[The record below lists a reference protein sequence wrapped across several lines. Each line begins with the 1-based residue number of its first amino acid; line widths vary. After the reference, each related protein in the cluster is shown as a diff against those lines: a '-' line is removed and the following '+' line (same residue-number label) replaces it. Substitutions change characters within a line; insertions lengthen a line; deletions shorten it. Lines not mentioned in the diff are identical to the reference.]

1 MKHCTI
7 KTKDGLFV
15 RIPRRTGETWLPLV
29 HTHTYLGCKISY
41 HCFEKQTLQYRMQ
54 IGTTAF
60 QRLRPW
66 LAKRHS
72 VSTYTRA
79 QVWKSCILSSYLHG
93 LAAAGITQEGFHKLT
108 HKCHAQLRLLGQS
121 PGHITHETNADLFH
135 RLALVDPA
143 VYIQDQWT
151 QLYHRLARQQAHFSR
166 HDFMRHLPLDAIRS
180 RVLSVFEHV
189 QVQPQVW
196 TLPCPYC
203 PQLFDSMTSL
213 NRHLVLTHKITR
225 HKQSFLP
232 VRDAQQ
238 GRPQC
243 RHCHF
248 KFYDWRGL
256 KRHIVSDS
264 CPLYAPDLPAQA
276 PPADRP
282 IFREH
287 AQAGAW
293 LALIE
298 DVNLVQIL
306 REHCVLCGQYF
317 FTGKSLLEHLNHHH
331 YEMWS
336 ESKTLAPII
345 NDALRDSKPCQACGK
360 SIVKAH
366 ACHVVR
372 QMAIIHALHT
382 SNRRAEDTVQGK
394 PVAPTPPKPDP
405 TWQIP
410 ESGLRVKAQSS
421 TAQSFKIINTYHP
434 GRDSA
439 DGTSTCAHCQCV
451 QGNHFALRRHIES
464 GCCRAFNA
472 LRPLG
477 KHIPQTW
484 PELMS
489 LARNADT
496 AQILNKSTYTQ
507 ALRTVCALCGR
518 HCAKPGSLHQHLL
531 QDHATIVHAAEARV
545 MNMQTQ
551 ANALGRPCYCG
562 NRIVRKGHQCVI
574 FAQIGL
580 LQVVASKETSTAS
593 DVSNPDPA
601 MPSGQV
607 NHKDD
612 PVLDFWADPAH
623 CSSLNTKCV
632 LCQIPL
638 SAADVEQ
645 HLLTSHATLG
655 ARAIELY
662 PSCLSPKPDCCRY
675 CLESDGIVEYCPA
688 ALQLAFSQAHLAS
701 STPLTAHDGNLRD
714 SRRRHDGANAGCSRG
729 HIQQF
734 FKAKPQEGPPG
745 GSLSGDTGCHRPPS
759 EDGEP
764 PHSFELETRIPATG
778 PSLDGSVPM
787 VLSDEPKG
795 HSSSAAQPNSLL
807 ETRDGEE
814 SNPETTSSCP
824 LPTGLSDRARQ
835 DADFR
840 ETFTDKSGVG
850 TSHQGSA
857 HHLRGDL
864 AVPPMVPGLQESQSD
879 VQTGYQH
886 GQNAETPGGPGG
898 GSSIRPQ
905 HPSLQG
911 IEEHLR
917 GDQASASMPIPTSCL
932 PPREH
937 NLGSAQPTRSQLD
950 LAGHSGQGEATHTE
964 REPFGHFLS
973 QILEPTG
980 QNVRWPIQQE
990 EVKGAVMALR
1000 LINPENLC
1008 FVHATILAFFWG
1020 FIHLQHGKWM
1030 DLGGAARILMDL
1042 CTRSSLW
1049 VDTRDLECWSAWLAQ
1064 WDDGRQ
1070 HDSHEFLKAFLAF
1083 VQPPALTGSWVRKM
1097 HSDNRIKIMDHGT
1110 ACHAHAK
1117 KVSLQELID
1126 EWHTYMGMITAFE
1139 RDSPLLCFQIDRFK
1153 PDSQGD
1159 VVKAAWHLDLTIVE
1173 VPIATEPDSLTTEVC
1188 EYVPMAGLLRKGH
1201 DQCGHLQCVA
1211 RHARGWLVF
1220 DDNTEAVLHPGDQPP
1235 RQADWICVWLL
1246 RLTRYR
1252 EVTPTFYVRGHD
1264 AKVHELVQLLDRRNW
1279 QQLETERLTRYFA
1292 VHCGACAQLFLD
1304 VQSLAKRVFLRHFQY
1319 RWILTRTFDLL
1330 TLDHR
1335 HADTPCLMC
1344 GALPEVTGGMR
1355 NVPTHACPAILNYAL
1370 AKSYHQHELQHYGP
1384 IYGAPCRRDGSL
1396 YGAHLDG
1403 GQPEGL
1409 NEWLQMDPGP

>member
-1 MKHCTI
+1 MDVQKPRRGLEAQFPDQASFKAVIDRFALSSVRVHDLYPSYIGPAGKSNIDYIFARRPQLDRLSRQARCIRSFPINMHRAYPDHNPISCTIPLNWKAWYSQPAMKCTRLSWNTTQNMRQVWKDHSTQWTTFEAELDSSLRQAVAGRTHPSSITDLVLRTCNDHFRKSPEPRDANWCLYSTRSLVALKWRHLHLARNAQLQPASQMSGVFRAWFHMTQHAKLRHRLRKHCQDLRKQRIQKIIQDATQAANRHDARRLYMAIRTLTPKQPRRQIRFRNAGVAQDPQAELNALMAHFEAIFCATSSDVPPLTSLELPFTQEDLERELRATKIDKAVAPGTVPPLIIKHFASHLSHWLYRFLEVEWGSAHPTIPAAWKNASLSLLAKRTVHSPNDLRPIALTCGLGKAVLGTLVKCAHTFMADSLVRFPLFAYTEKRGVLEALCFVFDHCHQVRQSCNQAKPSHWQKQAGHCIPPLTGGMMLSLDLTQAFDRLPRSLLCEGLLTCGCPQSVALLLVNWLQDAKYCLSHRGLASEITTTCGVRQGCRGSPLEWNVFMTEILRALSRELDVEIEQLIHRLICFADDLLLRWTFHCRDQVHHALIEVGRTLDVLEAHHLLYNPKKTVLLLRLEGSQAVKVMKHCAI

-15 RIPRRTGETWLPLV
+15 RIPRRSGETWLPLV

-93 LAAAGITQEGFHKLT
+93 LAAAGVTQEGFHKLI

-121 PGHITHETNADLFH
+121 PGHITHETNADLFN
-135 RLALVDPA
+135 RLALTDPA

-203 PQLFDSMTSL
+203 PQLFDSMTHL
-213 NRHLVLTHKITR
+213 NRHLVITHKITR
-225 HKQSFLP
+225 HKQPFLP

-243 RHCHF
+243 RHCHY

-256 KRHIVSDS
+256 KRHIVSNS
-264 CPLYAPDLPAQA
+264 CPLYTPDLPAQV

-298 DVNLVQIL
+298 DVSLVQIL

-382 SNRRAEDTVQGK
+382 SNRSAEDTVQGK

-405 TWQIP
+405 AWQIP
-410 ESGLRVKAQSS
+410 ESGLRVKAQPS

-496 AQILNKSTYTQ
+496 AQILSTSTYTQ

-601 MPSGQV
+601 VQSGQV

-612 PVLDFWADPAH
+612 PVLDFWVEPQHQMCTMPD
-623 CSSLNTKCV
+623 SSK
-632 LCQIPL
+632 
-638 SAADVEQ
+638 
-645 HLLTSHATLG
+645 
-655 ARAIELY
+655 
-662 PSCLSPKPDCCRY
+662 CCR
-675 CLESDGIVEYCPA
+675 CGAESSD
-688 ALQLAFSQAHLAS
+688 Q
-701 STPLTAHDGNLRD
+701 
-714 SRRRHDGANAGCSRG
+714 SRHVGCS
-729 HIQQF
+729 
-734 FKAKPQEGPPG
+734 
-745 GSLSGDTGCHRPPS
+745 CHRTVSIMP
-759 EDGEP
+759 EP
-764 PHSFELETRIPATG
+764 
-778 PSLDGSVPM
+778 
-787 VLSDEPKG
+787 
-795 HSSSAAQPNSLL
+795 
-807 ETRDGEE
+807 
-814 SNPETTSSCP
+814 
-824 LPTGLSDRARQ
+824 
-835 DADFR
+835 
-840 ETFTDKSGVG
+840 
-850 TSHQGSA
+850 
-857 HHLRGDL
+857 
-864 AVPPMVPGLQESQSD
+864 
-879 VQTGYQH
+879 QT
-886 GQNAETPGGPGG
+886 
-898 GSSIRPQ
+898 
-905 HPSLQG
+905 
-911 IEEHLR
+911 
-917 GDQASASMPIPTSCL
+917 
-932 PPREH
+932 
-937 NLGSAQPTRSQLD
+937 
-950 LAGHSGQGEATHTE
+950 
-964 REPFGHFLS
+964 
-973 QILEPTG
+973 
-980 QNVRWPIQQE
+980 
-990 EVKGAVMALR
+990 
-1000 LINPENLC
+1000 
-1008 FVHATILAFFWG
+1008 
-1020 FIHLQHGKWM
+1020 
-1030 DLGGAARILMDL
+1030 
-1042 CTRSSLW
+1042 
-1049 VDTRDLECWSAWLAQ
+1049 
-1064 WDDGRQ
+1064 
-1070 HDSHEFLKAFLAF
+1070 
-1083 VQPPALTGSWVRKM
+1083 
-1097 HSDNRIKIMDHGT
+1097 
-1110 ACHAHAK
+1110 
-1117 KVSLQELID
+1117 
-1126 EWHTYMGMITAFE
+1126 
-1139 RDSPLLCFQIDRFK
+1139 
-1153 PDSQGD
+1153 
-1159 VVKAAWHLDLTIVE
+1159 
-1173 VPIATEPDSLTTEVC
+1173 
-1188 EYVPMAGLLRKGH
+1188 
-1201 DQCGHLQCVA
+1201 
-1211 RHARGWLVF
+1211 
-1220 DDNTEAVLHPGDQPP
+1220 
-1235 RQADWICVWLL
+1235 
-1246 RLTRYR
+1246 
-1252 EVTPTFYVRGHD
+1252 
-1264 AKVHELVQLLDRRNW
+1264 
-1279 QQLETERLTRYFA
+1279 
-1292 VHCGACAQLFLD
+1292 
-1304 VQSLAKRVFLRHFQY
+1304 
-1319 RWILTRTFDLL
+1319 
-1330 TLDHR
+1330 
-1335 HADTPCLMC
+1335 
-1344 GALPEVTGGMR
+1344 
-1355 NVPTHACPAILNYAL
+1355 
-1370 AKSYHQHELQHYGP
+1370 
-1384 IYGAPCRRDGSL
+1384 
-1396 YGAHLDG
+1396 
-1403 GQPEGL
+1403 
-1409 NEWLQMDPGP
+1409 